1 MKTLAEIVKGRL
13 NPGILIFN
21 IHMRLLYSN
30 DEALDLVPEIG
41 DLKTAGNGSMDII
54 HKLCKDI
61 INSGPVNG
69 GMNSAI
75 LHNNSGSPCS
85 ARAFLLGN
93 AKEAKPTS
101 IMLLLERIIEKHEI
115 DFQEVKNRFGL
126 TGRETEVL
134 VHICAG
140 LRNKEISEK
149 LFISEYTIKDHIKKL
164 MLKLEVSSRAE
175 IIAHIK

>member
-21 IHMRLLYSN
+21 MDMRLLYSN
-30 DEALDLVPEIG
+30 DEALDLLPEIG
-41 DLKTAGNGSMDII
+41 DSNTAGSRSIDII

-61 INSGPVNG
+61 INSGPVKG

-75 LHNNSGSPCS
+75 FHNNPGPPCS

-101 IMLLLERIIEKHEI
+101 VMLLLERIIEKHEI
-115 DFQEVKNRFGL
+115 DFQEVKSRFGL
-126 TGRETEVL
+126 TGREAEVL

-140 LRNKEISEK
+140 MKNKEISEK

-164 MLKLEVSSRAE
+164 MHKTGASSRAE